1 MAVLM
6 STAVGLPV
14 STSHCLVGALIGVGI
29 AGQCAA
35 SNDHGVLQT
44 RNAPL
49 DFTVLKKIVLAWY
62 ARALLSFVD
71 RTSEATTGL
80 LLPVTAQ

>member
-1 MAVLM
+1 MAVLL

-29 AGQCAA
+29 AGKYFATEEGDAEARTSRKAA
-35 SNDHGVLQT
+35 
-44 RNAPL
+44 L

-62 ARALLSFVD
+62 VHPFLLISARS
-71 RTSEATTGL
+71 
-80 LLPVTAQ
+80 